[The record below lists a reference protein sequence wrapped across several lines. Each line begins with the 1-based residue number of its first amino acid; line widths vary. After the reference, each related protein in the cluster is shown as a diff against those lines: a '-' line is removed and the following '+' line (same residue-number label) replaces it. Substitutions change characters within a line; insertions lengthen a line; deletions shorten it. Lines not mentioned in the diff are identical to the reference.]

1 MSDIPDL
8 TLAFV
13 AGLLLGAFFF
23 AGLWWTVQKGMTSE
37 LPALWFVGS
46 LLLRTGVIL
55 VGFYVVAQNHWSRLV
70 MCLLGFLI
78 ARVFVVKRLIKL
90 PAEEPTAL
98 EEETSSAPYS
108 R

>member
-1 MSDIPDL
+1 MTSRISL
-8 TLAFV
+8 WRS
-13 AGLLLGAFFF
+13 LLVSCWVDSSSA
-23 AGLWWTVQKGMTSE
+23 APWWTVHEGPSSDHAG
-37 LPALWFVGS
+37 PLWFVGS

-55 VGFYVVAQNHWSRLV
+55 AGFYFVSQNHWSRLV

-78 ARVFVVKRLIKL
+78 ARVFVVKRLTHE
-90 PAEEPTAL
+90 PAEEPTPL

>member
-8 TLAFV
+8 TLALV
-13 AGLLLGAFFF
+13 AGLLLGTLFFG
-23 AGLWWTVQKGMTSE
+23 GLWWTVQKALTSE
-37 LPALWFVGS
+37 MPALWFVGS

-55 VGFYVVAQNHWSRLV
+55 AGFTFVAQNHWSRLV
-70 MCLLGFLI
+70 MCLLGFMI
-78 ARVFVVKRLIKL
+78 ARVFVIKRLTQGS
-90 PAEEPTAL
+90 AEEPAPL